1 MRIEGG
7 AMKTR
12 FVVHTAA
19 AAAIALAVATA
30 LQAQSVTLPPDGDNQ
45 KASVSQWIGLVEVG
59 ITYHSPDV
67 TAPDGSDRKGKIWG
81 QLVPYGMAKESF
93 GTCGDTCPWRA
104 GANEN
109 TVFRVSHDVK
119 VEGQP
124 LAAGSYGLFMIPGQD
139 EWTII
144 FSKNSTSWGAYYYDP
159 AEDALRVKVKP
170 AANEYT
176 HWLTYEF
183 TDRQPD
189 RATVALKWELLRV
202 PWTIVVDNLNDLYVE
217 NMRRELRTSPGFSWQ
232 AWEQAA
238 RFCFDRKVNLKEGL
252 TWAQNAVSLRFIGQE
267 NFTTLRTLADLQAA
281 NGLAAEAEK
290 STQKALEHPT
300 ASMIDLHQYGR
311 QLLTQGEKEK
321 ALKVFEL
328 NARRH
333 PDVWPV
339 NVGLARGYAAVGR
352 TQEALK
358 AAKAALLQ
366 APDDVNRKNL
376 EKMIADLQV
385 PKPAK

>member
-1 MRIEGG
+1 MT
-7 AMKTR
+7 MK

-19 AAAIALAVATA
+19 SAAIALAAATA
-30 LQAQSVTLPPDGDNQ
+30 LQAQSVTLPPDGNNP
-45 KASVSQWIGLVEVG
+45 KASASLSIGLVDVS
-59 ITYHSPDV
+59 ITYNSPKV
-67 TAPDGSDRKGKIWG
+67 TAPDGSDRRGRIWG
-81 QLVPYGMAKESF
+81 QLVPYGMAAEAF
-93 GTCGDTCPWRA
+93 GTCGENCPWRA

-124 LAAGSYGLFMIPGQD
+124 LAAGAYGVFMIPGQD

-144 FSKNSTSWGAYYYDP
+144 FSKNSTSWGAYYYDS

-170 AANEYT
+170 AASEYH

-183 TDRQPD
+183 TDRGLD
-189 RATVALKWELLRV
+189 RATVALKWELLAV
-202 PWTIVVDNLNDLYVE
+202 PWTVTVDNAIDLYVE
-217 NMRRELRTSPGFSWQ
+217 NLRRELRTSPGFTWQ
-232 AWEQAA
+232 GWEQAA

-252 TWAQNAVSLRFIGQE
+252 TWAQNAVGLRFIGQE

-281 NGLAAEAEK
+281 NGLAAEAEA

-300 ASMIDLHQYGR
+300 AGVIDLHQYGR
-311 QLLTQGEKEK
+311 QLLTQGDKEK

-328 NARRH
+328 NATRH
-333 PDVWPV
+333 PGVWPV
-339 NVGLARGYAAVGR
+339 NVGLARAYTAVGR
-352 TQEALK
+352 TQEALE

-366 APDDVNRKNL
+366 APDDVNRRNL
-376 EKMIADLQV
+376 EKMIQDLQA
-385 PKPAK
+385 PPSTR